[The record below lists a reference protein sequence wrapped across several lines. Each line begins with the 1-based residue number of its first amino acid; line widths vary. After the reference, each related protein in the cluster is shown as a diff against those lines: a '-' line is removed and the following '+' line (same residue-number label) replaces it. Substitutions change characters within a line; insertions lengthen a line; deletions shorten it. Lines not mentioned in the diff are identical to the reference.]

1 MYLTIDEILDNE
13 VIDKSLPTD
22 LLNLLLIFFDQE
34 DWEEIGEF
42 LNAKL
47 DKSKVTFRSITFVY
61 LMFLLDTLWEDFEKF
76 DESDKTDLE
85 FPPIN
90 FN

>member
-1 MYLTIDEILDNE
+1 MYLSIEEILDNE
-13 VIDKSLPTD
+13 VIEKSLPTD

-42 LNAKL
+42 LNEKL
-47 DKSKVTFRSITFVY
+47 DKSNATFRSITFVY

-76 DESDKTDLE
+76 NEGAQTDLE